1 MKKIELTHGKVALVD
16 DADFDLLNKHKWF
29 YHHHGYAMRRNG
41 KKMCFMHRVIMDT
54 PKGMYTD
61 HIDHDKLN
69 NQRCNLRICTLS
81 ENNRNA
87 KKKKNG
93 TSKYMGVCLV
103 KAATNL
109 YYYRTTIAVNGKSI
123 TKSFPSTPEGEM
135 QAALCYN
142 KMAKKYF
149 GEFAIQNELPSSLQ
163 LTDPPKYIQNKVLE
177 WLEINGHTDVS
188 VNKIAESLSINPNS
202 IYLPIRYLERKNKIK
217 ITSRY
222 PTRVIINVEANG

>member
-1 MKKIELTHGKVALVD
+1 MRESKKQRIK
-16 DADFDLLNKHKWF
+16 LLLLS
-29 YHHHGYAMRRNG
+29 G
-41 KKMCFMHRVIMDT
+41 KKPLRAELDT
-54 PKGMYTD
+54 RFSVTNSPEL
-61 HIDHDKLN
+61 IS
-69 NQRCNLRICTLS
+69 QLR
-81 ENNRNA
+81 
-87 KKKKNG
+87 K
-93 TSKYMGVCLV
+93 
-103 KAATNL
+103 
-109 YYYRTTIAVNGKSI
+109 
-123 TKSFPSTPEGEM
+123 EGEM